1 MNSDGGAKTTARS
14 SGQAG
19 EHLSDGY
26 LRVADDGTVLEHNQV
41 VRQLFSTADD
51 ELAGTQLSELPQTV
65 LSAAYEQAI
74 AQDGEQSFEADDE
87 ELGRRLTGAAIPA
100 ADAVVLFFR
109 EADGE
114 SETAT
119 QLVESERVLEQLHT
133 VVTDASRSTDGK
145 IRKLLEIGADWLGTE
160 YGFLTRIS
168 DDTQRIVHS
177 VGENPNLVP
186 GSTTALSR
194 AYCRR
199 TIGREKPLGVTDA
212 PNEGWEDDP
221 AYEQYGLDCYLGS
234 TIYVDGEKFGTV
246 CFADPDPRD
255 EPFTEQE
262 RTFIEVLTD
271 WIHYQLERQ
280 SYEQELETQ
289 QAYLESLIDSFPDP
303 LYALELSGELT
314 RWNSRLEE
322 VMGYDSDELA
332 GMDATSFVV
341 PADQQALTETLQSA
355 RDGNRVSIEATV
367 DTKDGETPYELSGAP
382 LYDPQDEIVGVAGI
396 GRDISQQ
403 QAAQEQLSGIL
414 STTRSLMQARDRE
427 HVAEIAV
434 NAARDVLG
442 FDIGVF
448 RLYDSEKQT
457 LEPAAATSEADQMLG
472 ERPVYDLDSGYP
484 GEVFTTGEPR
494 MVRDFET
501 EEYDQPASLRSALY
515 YPVGVH
521 GTLSIGSTEPDAFD
535 ERDEQ
540 MLALLGT
547 SAAAACMRAKRE
559 QEVREAREHTERVLD
574 RVNGLIENTIEVLV
588 QSTTR
593 EEIEQGVAGEL
604 AAAEP
609 YTFAW
614 IGRPDVASETLSPTA
629 WAGDSSL
636 SVQGHSFELNRH
648 GEPVS
653 DAYHT
658 GTPQLVTDLS
668 ADSYGQWATILEES
682 SADALV
688 ALPLTYKDTTYG
700 VLTVLAEDASAFD
713 ERERVVLEAL
723 GRAVANAINAVERG
737 HILEATEIIE
747 LEFAIDDRKLL
758 FSRLSGAADCQLE
771 VVGTKY
777 RSDGSVKL
785 YLTAQGVD
793 PEEFIEI
800 INADAETSDVT
811 CIVAH
816 EDECLVELTVE
827 ESLLATLTEY
837 GAVPQQVVASNGTAR
852 LTVELPYE
860 TEARELFDLVNK
872 QYPGTDLLG
881 YHERERPMETRQD
894 FKASLSD
901 RLTDRQETALRTA
914 YLGGFFE
921 WPREVDGNDLAE
933 AMDISRPTYHQHLR
947 AAQGKVFEELFE

>member
-1 MNSDGGAKTTARS
+1 MESDGGAKTTARS
-14 SGQAG
+14 SEQADTT
-19 EHLSDGY
+19 LSDSY
-26 LRVADDGTVLEHNQV
+26 LRVADDGTVLEYNHAAAQA
-41 VRQLFSTADD
+41 FSIAPA
-51 ELAGTQLSELPQTV
+51 ELAGTHLSDLSQTV
-65 LSAAYEQAI
+65 LSAAHKQATEHGDEQ
-74 AQDGEQSFEADDE
+74 QFEADDE
-87 ELGRRLTGAAIPA
+87 QMGSRLIGSAIPT
-100 ADAVVLFFR
+100 ADAVVLLFEEAASQHRTADQLR
-109 EADGE
+109 ENEG
-114 SETAT
+114 
-119 QLVESERVLEQLHT
+119 LLEQLHA

-145 IRKLLEIGADWLGTE
+145 ICKLLEIGSDWLGTE

-168 DDTQRIVHS
+168 DGTQRIVHS
-177 VGENPNLVP
+177 VGDHPELTP
-186 GSTTALSR
+186 GSTTPLSQ

-199 TIGREKPLGVTDA
+199 TIGQEKPLGVADA
-212 PNEGWEDDP
+212 PNEGWGDDP
-221 AYEQYGLDCYLGS
+221 AYEQFRLDCYLGS
-234 TIYVDGEKFGTV
+234 TISVDGEQYGTV
-246 CFADPDPRD
+246 CFAGSDPRN

-280 SYEQELETQ
+280 SYERELETQ
-289 QAYLESLIDSFPDP
+289 QAYMESLINSLPDP
-303 LYALELSGELT
+303 LYALEPSGELT

-322 VMGYDSDELA
+322 VLGYDSDELA

-341 PADQQALTETLQSA
+341 PDDREKLAEIVQSA
-355 RDGNRVSIEATV
+355 SDGNRVSIEATV
-367 DTKDGETPYELSGAP
+367 NTRDAEIPYELSGAP

-396 GRDISQQ
+396 GRNITEQK
-403 QAAQEQLSGIL
+403 AAQEQLSGIL
-414 STTRSLMQARDRE
+414 TTTRSLMQAQDRE

-442 FDIGVF
+442 FDIAVF
-448 RLYDSEKQT
+448 RLYDSSEQT
-457 LEPAAATSEADQMLG
+457 LIPAASTADAETMLG
-472 ERPVYDLDSGYP
+472 ERPVYDLDTGYP

-494 MVRDFET
+494 MISDFET
-501 EEYDQPASLRSALY
+501 ETYDQPGSLRSALY

-521 GTLSIGSTEPDAFD
+521 GTLSIGSTEPNAFD
-535 ERDEQ
+535 ERDQQ

-559 QEVREAREHTERVLD
+559 QEVREARKHTERVLD

-593 EEIEQGVAGEL
+593 EEIEQGVVNEL

-614 IGRPDVASETLSPTA
+614 IGRPDVASETLTPTA
-629 WAGDSSL
+629 WEGDSLL
-636 SVQGHSFELNRH
+636 SIQGQSFELNRR

-658 GTPQLVTDLS
+658 GTPQFVTDLT
-668 ADSYGQWATILEES
+668 ADTYGQWSSIVDES
-682 SADALV
+682 AVDALV
-688 ALPLTYKDTTYG
+688 VLPLTYKDATYG
-700 VLTVLAEDASAFD
+700 VLTVLAEDANAFD
-713 ERERVVLEAL
+713 ERERLVLEAL
-723 GRAVANAINAVERG
+723 GRAVANGINAVERG
-737 HILEATEIIE
+737 RILEATEIIE
-747 LEFAIDDRKLL
+747 LEFAIDDPTLL
-758 FSRLSGAADCQLE
+758 FSRLSAAAECQLE
-771 VVGTKY
+771 AVGTKY

-785 YLTAQGVD
+785 YLAAQGVD
-793 PEEFIEI
+793 PEEFLEI
-800 INADAETSDVT
+800 VEADGETSDVT
-811 CIVAH
+811 AIVAH

-860 TEARELFDLVNK
+860 AEARELFDLVNK

-894 FKASLSD
+894 FKAALSD

-921 WPREVDGNDLAE
+921 WPRGIDGNDLAD

-947 AAQGKVFEELFE
+947 AAQGKVFEELFD

>member
-1 MNSDGGAKTTARS
+1 METDGGTEATTGS
-14 SGQAG
+14 SGNTAEQPFDAYLRASDDGVVVEANQAA
-19 EHLSDGY
+19 ETLLSVPDAELTNRQLSD
-26 LRVADDGTVLEHNQV
+26 
-41 VRQLFSTADD
+41 
-51 ELAGTQLSELPQTV
+51 LSQTV
-65 LSAAYEQAI
+65 LSSTHEAVTAAAT
-74 AQDGEQSFEADDE
+74 EQSFEAYDE
-87 ELGRRLTGAAIPA
+87 QLERWIAGT
-100 ADAVVLFFR
+100 AVPMAGDVIFMFR
-109 EADGE
+109 EAHRRN
-114 SETAT
+114 
-119 QLVESERVLEQLHT
+119 QLDPDKQVLEQLHA
-133 VVTDASRSTDGK
+133 VVTDSSRSPDEK
-145 IRKLLEIGADWLGTE
+145 IPQLLQIGADWFGTE
-160 YGFLTRIS
+160 YGFLTRIR
-168 DDTQRIVHS
+168 DGTQQIVHS
-177 VGENPNLVP
+177 VGDNPNLQP
-186 GSTTALSR
+186 GSTTPLSR

-199 TIGREKPLGVTDA
+199 TIGREKPLAVADA

-234 TIYVDGEKFGTV
+234 TIYADNEQYGTV

-255 EPFTEQE
+255 EPFTDQE
-262 RTFIEVLTD
+262 RAFAEVLTD
-271 WIHYQLERQ
+271 WVHYQLEQQ
-280 SYEQELETQ
+280 SYERELETQ
-289 QAYLESLIDSFPDP
+289 QAYMESLLDSLPDP
-303 LYALELSGELT
+303 LYALEPSGELT

-322 VMGYDSDELA
+322 VMGYDAEELD
-332 GMDATSFVV
+332 GMDATSLVV
-341 PADQQALTETLQSA
+341 DADREHLYDAIQSA
-355 RDGNRVSIEATV
+355 RNGNRISVEATV
-367 DTKDGETPYELSGAP
+367 QTRGDVTVPYELSGGP

-403 QAAQEQLSGIL
+403 KAAEEQLSGIL
-414 STTRSLMQARDRE
+414 SATRSLMQARDRQ

-442 FDIGVF
+442 FDIGLF
-448 RLYDSEKQT
+448 RLYNSDDKT
-457 LEPAAATSEADQMLG
+457 LEPAAATPDAEAMLG

-484 GEVFTTGEPR
+484 GEVFTTGEVR
-494 MVRDFET
+494 MIRDFET

-535 ERDEQ
+535 ERDKQ

-559 QEVREAREHTERVLD
+559 QEVREARKHTELVLD

-593 EEIEQGVAGEL
+593 DEIEQGVVNQL

-614 IGRPDVASETLSPTA
+614 VGRPDVASETISPTA
-629 WAGDSSL
+629 WAGQSPL
-636 SVQGHSFELNRH
+636 SVQGQTFELNRQ

-658 GTPQLVTDLS
+658 ETPQLVTELS
-668 ADSYGQWATILEES
+668 SGGYGQWATILEDS
-682 SADALV
+682 TVDALV
-688 ALPLTYKDTTYG
+688 VLPLTYKDTTYG

-737 HILEATEIIE
+737 RILDATEIIE
-747 LEFAIDDRKLL
+747 LEFAIDDPKLL
-758 FSRLSGAADCQLE
+758 FSRLSASANCQLE
-771 VVGTKY
+771 AAGTNY
-777 RSDGSVKL
+777 RSDGSVRL
-785 YLTAQGVD
+785 YLTATGVD
-793 PEEFIEI
+793 PEEFLDIVK
-800 INADAETSDVT
+800 NDGETSDVT

-881 YHERERPMETRQD
+881 YHERERPVETRQD
-894 FKASLSD
+894 FKAALSD

-921 WPREVDGNDLAE
+921 WPREVDGNDLAD